1 MDILSDV
8 QSPAFRLVTRQRV
21 AALRRHI
28 EATLGPADQLLLD
41 TRMVNTSNAFE
52 VRGDS
57 RDVSKISR
65 RKFGNIR
72 RRRRS
77 FLSV

>member
-1 MDILSDV
+1 MSAV
-8 QSPAFRLVTRQRV
+8 QSPAFRLVTRERV
-21 AALRRHI
+21 AAVRRHI

-57 RDVSKISR
+57 RDGSKMS
-65 RKFGNIR
+65 RKFDNIR
-72 RRRRS
+72 RIRRS